1 MTTAMVRYL
10 AERHGHRPFQLNL
23 IPGWIDPAD
32 VRELKRMVDV
42 MGINTVVFPDTCGV
56 LDLPQD
62 GHYRMFP
69 GGGTTIEDLKSAGDG
84 CCTIALGHFTSHPAA
99 TELDEKCGVGCAF
112 LELPIGMTETD
123 RFIHALRN
131 YGGVD
136 VPASIGEER
145 GRLLDAMSDMHQY
158 FHKKRVAIAG
168 DPDHVIALT
177 QFLVDLDMKPAYVI
191 TGSQGRHFEE
201 RVKEILKAQEPDA
214 VVKQNSDLFALHQWI
229 KNKPVDLIIGNTYC
243 KYIARAENIPFVRFG
258 FPVLDRMGHR
268 YFPCVGYHG
277 ALRLMEKMTDAM
289 LDYKDRECADEHFE
303 LIQ

>member
-1 MTTAMVRYL
+1 
-10 AERHGHRPFQLNL
+10 
-23 IPGWIDPAD
+23 
-32 VRELKRMVDV
+32 
-42 MGINTVVFPDTCGV
+42 
-56 LDLPQD
+56 
-62 GHYRMFP
+62 MFP
-69 GGGTTIEDLKSAGDG
+69 HGGTTIEELKSTGDSS
-84 CCTIALGHFTSHPAA
+84 CTIALGHFTSHPAA

-112 LELPIGMTETD
+112 LELPIGLTETD

-136 VPASIGEER
+136 VPATIGDER

-177 QFLVDLDMKPAYVI
+177 QFLSDLDMKPAYVI
-191 TGSQGRHFEE
+191 TGSSGNHFEN
-201 RVKEILKAQEPDA
+201 RVHEILKDQAPDA
-214 VVKQNSDLFALHQWI
+214 VVKQNSDLFELHQRI
-229 KNKPVDLIIGNTYC
+229 KNVPVDLIIGNTYC
-243 KYIARAENIPFVRFG
+243 KYIAREEKIPFVRFG

-268 YFPCVGYHG
+268 YFPCVGYMG

-289 LDYKDRECADEHFE
+289 LDHKDRECADEYFE